1 MWVGSNTEIHEN
13 IEQKAVL
20 ENAVME
26 RTKELEHANKELVF
40 QVEEKGKQ
48 AAALI
53 IANRELQ
60 SFSYI
65 ASHDLQEPLRKI
77 HTFAGLIREN
87 ENQNLS
93 DKGKDYFRRIQ
104 SSAARMRRLI
114 EDLLAYASTNAME
127 RRFEKTELKIIIE
140 DVKTELK
147 EAIFEKHAIIE
158 STELCPV
165 NIISFQFRQLMHNL
179 ISNALKFS
187 NPGRPPHIIIKG
199 RIEHG
204 NILNIKNP
212 ALLSR
217 AFLLNKNYCHICV
230 NDNGIGFEPEFNDR
244 IFEVF
249 QRLHSKDEYEGTG
262 IGLAIVKKIVENHN
276 GIITASGVLG
286 KGATFD
292 IYIPHN

>member
-87 ENQNLS
+87 ENQNYDRTTRS
-93 DKGKDYFRRIQ
+93 SRR
-104 SSAARMRRLI
+104 SHSRR
-114 EDLLAYASTNAME
+114 
-127 RRFEKTELKIIIE
+127 RR
-140 DVKTELK
+140 
-147 EAIFEKHAIIE
+147 
-158 STELCPV
+158 
-165 NIISFQFRQLMHNL
+165 
-179 ISNALKFS
+179 
-187 NPGRPPHIIIKG
+187 
-199 RIEHG
+199 
-204 NILNIKNP
+204 
-212 ALLSR
+212 
-217 AFLLNKNYCHICV
+217 
-230 NDNGIGFEPEFNDR
+230 
-244 IFEVF
+244 
-249 QRLHSKDEYEGTG
+249 
-262 IGLAIVKKIVENHN
+262 
-276 GIITASGVLG
+276 
-286 KGATFD
+286 
-292 IYIPHN
+292 